1 MIGITEIGTYIPEGR
16 ISNLARAKNFET
28 DEDFIRNK
36 IGITEVAVKSKEED
50 TSTLAKKA
58 FNNLAKKIQ
67 IDTEKIEV
75 IILVTQSPDK
85 NIPHTA
91 AIVHGELGL
100 PESCACFDISLGCS
114 GFVYGLST
122 IISFMKENNFKNG
135 ILFTSDPYSKI
146 VDPNDKNTSL
156 LFGDGATATLLTN
169 QAVLIPQKFNF
180 GSIGKN
186 WESLFLEKDGMLN
199 MNGRG
204 IFNFAAR
211 YVPKDVQSLL
221 DKNGM
226 EHEQIDKFV
235 FHQGSKYIVE
245 TISKKIGLDKDDYIF
260 DAHNYGNTV
269 SSSIPI
275 ILEKLMCDQKVKNIL
290 ISGFGVGLSWASTI
304 LTRQQ

>member
-16 ISNLARAKNFET
+16 ISNLDRAEHFET
-28 DEDFIRNK
+28 DEHFIKNK
-36 IGITEVAVKSKEED
+36 IGITEVAIKSDQED
-50 TSTLAKKA
+50 TSSLAVKA
-58 FNNLAKKIQ
+58 FRKLSEKAQLDKN
-67 IDTEKIEV
+67 KIEV

-85 NIPHTA
+85 NIPHA
-91 AIVHGELGL
+91 SAIVHGELDL
-100 PESCACFDISLGCS
+100 PETCACFDISLGCS

-122 IISFMKENNFKNG
+122 IIGFMKENNLSNG

-156 LFGDGATATLLTN
+156 LFGDAATATLITN
-169 QAVLIPQKFNF
+169 KGVLIPKKFNF

-186 WESLFLEKDGMLN
+186 WESLFLEDNGRLN

-211 YVPKDVQSLL
+211 YVPNDVQSLL

-226 EHEQIDKFV
+226 ERGEIDKFV
-235 FHQGSKYIVE
+235 FHQGSKYIVD
-245 TISKKIGLDKDDYIF
+245 TIARKIGLSDDEVVF

-275 ILEKLMCDQKVKNIL
+275 ILDKIISDQKVGNIL
-290 ISGFGVGLSWASTI
+290 ICGFGVGLSWASTI
-304 LTRQQ
+304 LIRQ